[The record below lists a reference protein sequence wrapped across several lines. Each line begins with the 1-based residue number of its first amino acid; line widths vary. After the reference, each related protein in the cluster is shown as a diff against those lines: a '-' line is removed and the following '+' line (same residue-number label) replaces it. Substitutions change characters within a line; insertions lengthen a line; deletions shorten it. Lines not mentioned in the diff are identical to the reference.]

1 MEVITIESAAF
12 REIIQNLHEIKALH
26 QKNNSPGPLSE
37 NWLDIPETCELLKVS
52 KRTLQAYRDDG
63 ILPFSQIGGKIYF
76 RASDIEAHLIKHYK
90 KPFNSKR

>member
-1 MEVITIESAAF
+1 MEVITIESSAF
-12 REIIQNLHEIKALH
+12 QEIISNLQEIKALH
-26 QKNNSPGPLSE
+26 QKKSAPGPLSE

-52 KRTLQAYRDDG
+52 KRTLQAYRDEG

-90 KPFNSKR
+90 KAFSTKK